1 MNVDTTFVVSVFT
14 SSSHINE
21 NEVPALM
28 IVFILTKENIYSN
41 LTNKL
46 PICKS
51 FFMGFYSELFI
62 MNCFTTSV
70 TKRLN
75 STESTKRYEIWFL
88 KVLFQTIFK
97 MRNKKCNSVQF
108 KCWRLDQP
116 RCSINPVLTYV
127 PIL

>member
-1 MNVDTTFVVSVFT
+1 
-14 SSSHINE
+14 
-21 NEVPALM
+21 
-28 IVFILTKENIYSN
+28 
-41 LTNKL
+41 
-46 PICKS
+46 
-51 FFMGFYSELFI
+51 MGFYSELFI

-108 KCWRLDQP
+108 TKFQCHTFFASQDIKQ
-116 RCSINPVLTYV
+116 NV
-127 PIL
+127 